1 MNRIYQLVGQII
13 ENAQY
18 LEFNLLLMLKY
29 DIILK
34 AFDKSHA
41 ITIEKY
47 HQLVIDAENKS
58 MELKHKTMGEII
70 HNIREMNR
78 LSEDEVNK
86 LEKVLKTRN
95 YLVHQYFKKHDF
107 EHFYQDEE
115 FLNKEINYLKDT
127 LSTMSHLNLSVAS
140 IITYQQE
147 MIKSIK

>member
-29 DIILK
+29 YIILK
-34 AFDKSHA
+34 AFDKSRA

>member
-34 AFDKSHA
+34 AFDKSQA

-86 LEKVLKTRN
+86 LEKVLKARN

>member
-29 DIILK
+29 DIVLK
-34 AFDKSHA
+34 AFDKEQA
-41 ITIEKY
+41 ITIERY

-78 LSEDEVNK
+78 LSDDEVNK

-107 EHFYQDEE
+107 EHLYQNEE
-115 FLNKEINYLKDT
+115 FLNKEIAYLKDT

>member
-34 AFDKSHA
+34 AFDKSRA

-86 LEKVLKTRN
+86 LEKVLKARN

>member
-34 AFDKSHA
+34 AFDKSQA

>member
-1 MNRIYQLVGQII
+1 
-13 ENAQY
+13 
-18 LEFNLLLMLKY
+18 
-29 DIILK
+29 
-34 AFDKSHA
+34 
-41 ITIEKY
+41 
-47 HQLVIDAENKS
+47 
-58 MELKHKTMGEII
+58 
-70 HNIREMNR
+70 MNR

>member
-34 AFDKSHA
+34 AFDKSQA

-127 LSTMSHLNLSVAS
+127 LSIMSHLNLSVAS

>member
-13 ENAQY
+13 EIAQY

>member
-29 DIILK
+29 DIVLK
-34 AFDKSHA
+34 AFDKEQA
-41 ITIEKY
+41 ITIERY

-58 MELKHKTMGEII
+58 MGLKHKTMGEII

-78 LSEDEVNK
+78 LSDDEVNK

-107 EHFYQDEE
+107 EHLYQNEE
-115 FLNKEINYLKDT
+115 FLNKEIAYLKDT

>member
-34 AFDKSHA
+34 AFDKSQA

-58 MELKHKTMGEII
+58 MELKYKTMGEII

>member
-1 MNRIYQLVGQII
+1 MNRIYQLVGKII

-34 AFDKSHA
+34 AFDKSRA

>member
-34 AFDKSHA
+34 AFDKSRA